1 MPREV
6 TESSPGAESFLDD
19 ERPSPLG
26 LGKGRFFMAMLG
38 LTLFCMDC
46 SQDWPESGFFSAI
59 RRDCSFDVS
68 R

>member
-1 MPREV
+1 MQR
-6 TESSPGAESFLDD
+6 GFLDD

-46 SQDWPESGFFSAI
+46 SQDWHESGFFRQFVAI
-59 RRDCSFDVS
+59 AHLMCQDRQYRGVFLC
-68 R
+68 

>member
-1 MPREV
+1 MQR
-6 TESSPGAESFLDD
+6 GFLDD

-26 LGKGRFFMAMLG
+26 LGKGRFFMVMLG

-46 SQDWPESGFFSAI
+46 SQDGMSLAFFSAI